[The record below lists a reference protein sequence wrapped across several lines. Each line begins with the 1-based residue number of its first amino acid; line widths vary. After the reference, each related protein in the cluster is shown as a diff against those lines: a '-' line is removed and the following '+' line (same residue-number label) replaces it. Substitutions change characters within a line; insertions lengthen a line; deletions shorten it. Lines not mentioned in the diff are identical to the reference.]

1 MFQRGY
7 EIIYDFTEYLDEGS
21 ESFYDYTEYID
32 KVINHFMTI
41 LNASARVQNRL
52 KWKFES
58 TTADIYEI
66 LLLYWA
72 YSGIFHKSFIVDQ

>member
-52 KWKFES
+52 K
-58 TTADIYEI
+58 
-66 LLLYWA
+66 
-72 YSGIFHKSFIVDQ
+72 